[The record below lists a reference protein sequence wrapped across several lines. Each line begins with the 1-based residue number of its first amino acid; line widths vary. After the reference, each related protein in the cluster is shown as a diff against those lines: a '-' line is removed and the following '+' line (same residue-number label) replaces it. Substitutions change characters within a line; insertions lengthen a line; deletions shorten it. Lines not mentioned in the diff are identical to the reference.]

1 MTMPP
6 QITPGRELSVAPPE
20 SPCPVQVRLELFAS
34 DEDRSPVDV
43 IYRILRDDV
52 RIAFQEPGGPSPIHR
67 KNGVALSG
75 LAQRVAEVAT
85 LVDTGSTVFPVPVSI
100 RASLVGAGAPDDS
113 DPLDSSTTT
122 FFALAG
128 GGG

>member
-1 MTMPP
+1 MPP
-6 QITPGRELSVAPPE
+6 QITPGRELAVTPPE

-34 DEDRSPVDV
+34 DEDRSRVDV
-43 IYRILRDDV
+43 IYRIVRDDV
-52 RIAFQEPGGPSPIHR
+52 RIAFQEPGGPTPIHR

-75 LAQRVAEVAT
+75 LAQRVAEVAM
-85 LVDTGSTVFPVPVSI
+85 LVSTGATVFPVPVSI
-100 RASLVGAGAPDDS
+100 RASLVAAGAADDS